1 LSLFITEGQPKVKKP
16 DIYIH
21 LKKSIEEEKMYWEE
35 PKYKKKINDNA
46 EERDNKKIE
55 VFNKKD

>member
-1 LSLFITEGQPKVKKP
+1 
-16 DIYIH
+16 
-21 LKKSIEEEKMYWEE
+21 MYWEE